1 MIADAYEAFLFDLDG
16 VLYRGAD
23 PVPGAAESL
32 TRLRSLGKGIA
43 FVTNNSGRTPERV
56 AERLRSVGVDADAGE
71 VETSA
76 LTTAAV
82 LAERGIG
89 RAFVVGEVGVVDA
102 LSEAG
107 VEVATGEPDTVDA
120 VVVGWDRNADYS
132 KLRVAS
138 VLVQRGARLVAT
150 NPDASFPAADG
161 TKWPGA
167 GALLAA
173 IETTTGVRGEV
184 IGKPYPPLLL
194 AAHARRRRPAAPD
207 RRPPRHRHRRR
218 GRPRLGFAPRAHRHQ
233 RGSRS
238 GGVARA
244 SDLRRRRPA
253 RFVRRGLVSFGVAIA
268 AGGGPHPR
276 YAGEHNDDRER
287 TSRCSSTTSAGPWK
301 DCSAR

>member
-1 MIADAYEAFLFDLDG
+1 MIADAYKGVPVQDLDG

-43 FVTNNSGRTPERV
+43 FVTTNSGRTPERV

-82 LAERGIG
+82 LAGRGIG

-102 LSEAG
+102 LREAG

-150 NPDASFPAADG
+150 SPTPRSRP
-161 TKWPGA
+161 P
-167 GALLAA
+167 
-173 IETTTGVRGEV
+173 TGRSGRVRG
-184 IGKPYPPLLL
+184 
-194 AAHARRRRPAAPD
+194 RCS
-207 RRPPRHRHRRR
+207 PRS
-218 GRPRLGFAPRAHRHQ
+218 RPRPGF
-233 RGSRS
+233 
-238 GGVARA
+238 
-244 SDLRRRRPA
+244 
-253 RFVRRGLVSFGVAIA
+253 
-268 AGGGPHPR
+268 
-276 YAGEHNDDRER
+276 GEE
-287 TSRCSSTTSAGPWK
+287 
-301 DCSAR
+301 